1 MAVRKTSNNSAL
13 KLIPKTPRTKT
24 GKTPDGNAIIRE
36 FLDGISIDREPV
48 FNRKHASPFAL
59 GASQV
64 NADLALAAQCE
75 SEGDIGIE
83 DDEYIDFLL
92 SSEYQTLQSTF
103 IEEVQNDV
111 YALVNLVWRAYNAG
125 RLSPDRLEPDSAYV
139 RKERR
144 RRADLHQQEHLKRMA
159 AK

>member
-1 MAVRKTSNNSAL
+1 M
-13 KLIPKTPRTKT
+13 
-24 GKTPDGNAIIRE
+24 
-36 FLDGISIDREPV
+36 PV
-48 FNRKHASPFAL
+48 PLHWAHRRSTRILRWLPNASPK
-59 GASQV
+59 GTSASK
-64 NADLALAAQCE
+64 
-75 SEGDIGIE
+75 I
-83 DDEYIDFLL
+83 DEYIDFLL